1 MTETRSP
8 LSAAA
13 EGIRKRLLSDAKR
26 EDGESNGVC
35 MNCQT
40 ANSWCS
46 CEHLARAAL
55 EGLFDAH
62 YEIRESR

>member
-1 MTETRSP
+1 MTEIRSP
-8 LSAAA
+8 LAAA
-13 EGIRKRLLSDAKR
+13 TAGIRRRSLSEAKR
-26 EDGESNGVC
+26 EDGESTGVC
-35 MNCQT
+35 MDCQT
-40 ANSWCS
+40 PNSWCS